1 MFDLIFPLL
10 LIILGVLYRINPP
23 QNKESRFSY
32 RTKASLKSNSSWEKA
47 HQLLSFYWIIT
58 GIILLIFSLLLAF
71 IPMHAFIRSSILLT
85 TSIFAVLL
93 TVILVEKKLQ

>member
-32 RTKASLKSNSSWEKA
+32 RTKASLKSASSWRKA
-47 HQLLSFYWIIT
+47 HRLLSFYWIIT
-58 GIILLIFSLLLAF
+58 GISLLIFSLLLAF
-71 IPMHAFIRSSILLT
+71 IPMHAFIRSSILLA